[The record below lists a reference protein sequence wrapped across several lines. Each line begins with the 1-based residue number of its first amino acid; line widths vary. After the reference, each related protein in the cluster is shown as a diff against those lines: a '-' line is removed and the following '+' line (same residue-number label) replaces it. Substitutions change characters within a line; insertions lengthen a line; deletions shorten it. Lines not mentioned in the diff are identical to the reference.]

1 MPLSGRARLAS
12 RSRGP
17 VQQVTTRQTPWAMA
31 ALCLHPWMDAPVY
44 CVATAATKKLA
55 HAGDEPCLDGPER
68 SSPSIHPSTHQTG
81 GNISRIDGGHSHVDI
96 WPETRGLG
104 REVCFCL
111 RTDDLQRLVLLC
123 LQSVTLGHAE
133 CGVVEGEVDGSCKS
147 LDAYPH
153 QAHPHST
160 AWHWHSKNRHFQ
172 VPFPLDHGNGA
183 RSAIL
188 LQPDNSREQPGIHL
202 VKVDRGEAKQRLAFP
217 LENNM
222 MA

>member
-133 CGVVEGEVDGSCKS
+133 CVLLK
-147 LDAYPH
+147 AK
-153 QAHPHST
+153 ST
-160 AWHWHSKNRHFQ
+160 AVVRVLMRTPTKPTHTQRHGTGTPKTGTFRFLSLWITETAQDLQYCCNQTIQGNSPAFIWSKSTEVKQ
-172 VPFPLDHGNGA
+172 
-183 RSAIL
+183 
-188 LQPDNSREQPGIHL
+188 NSGWLSPS
-202 VKVDRGEAKQRLAFP
+202 KTT
-217 LENNM
+217 
-222 MA
+222 